1 VEAITQESSG
11 DIVSCVLCGVEAMK
25 RLEVDDVFACPLI
38 AERCFEKQQGHVVAA
53 HNSIRPKEVVAIG
66 H

>member
-1 VEAITQESSG
+1 
-11 DIVSCVLCGVEAMK
+11 MK